1 MLFRLGQSFGGLAPV
16 GGLLVQAIVPIVRA
30 MAGKLPSGSSP
41 SLPGARPRA
50 QVSYEGEDEFS
61 AMSLDPNRKKQ
72 IKDKQQLAPKAP
84 GEKDN
89 VKVDELKSTNDQGIV
104 GLFRKIFAK

>member
-1 MLFRLGQSFGGLAPV
+1 MT
-16 GGLLVQAIVPIVRA
+16 
-30 MAGKLPSGSSP
+30 GKLPSGSTP

-61 AMSLDPNRKKQ
+61 AMSLDPARKRQLKE
-72 IKDKQQLAPKAP
+72 KQQLAPAGP
-84 GEKDN
+84 GEKEEM
-89 VKVDELKSTNDQGIV
+89 KVNQLKPTNDQGIV

>member
-1 MLFRLGQSFGGLAPV
+1 MST
-16 GGLLVQAIVPIVRA
+16 
-30 MAGKLPSGSSP
+30 KLPSGSSP

-61 AMSLDPNRKKQ
+61 SMSLDPTR
-72 IKDKQQLAPKAP
+72 KQQLKKKQELQPTGP
-84 GEKDN
+84 GEREQ
-89 VKVDELKSTNDQGIV
+89 VKVDELKPMNEQGIV

>member
-1 MLFRLGQSFGGLAPV
+1 
-16 GGLLVQAIVPIVRA
+16 

-61 AMSLDPNRKKQ
+61 AMSLDPQRKAQLKT
-72 IKDKQQLAPKAP
+72 KQQLAPPPP
-84 GEKDN
+84 GETEQ
-89 VKVDELKSTNDQGIV
+89 VKVDELKPTNDQGIV

>member
-1 MLFRLGQSFGGLAPV
+1 
-16 GGLLVQAIVPIVRA
+16 
-30 MAGKLPSGSSP
+30 MATKLPSGSSP

-61 AMSLDPNRKKQ
+61 AMSLDPTRKAQLKKKQ
-72 IKDKQQLAPKAP
+72 ELQPPAP
-84 GEKDN
+84 GEREQ
-89 VKVDELKSTNDQGIV
+89 VKVDELKPMNEQGII

>member
-1 MLFRLGQSFGGLAPV
+1 MT
-16 GGLLVQAIVPIVRA
+16 
-30 MAGKLPSGSSP
+30 GKLPSGSSP

-61 AMSLDPNRKKQ
+61 TMSLDPSRKDQLKG
-72 IKDKQQLAPKAP
+72 KQQLTPAAP
-84 GEKDN
+84 GEREQ
-89 VKVDELKSTNDQGIV
+89 VKVDELKPMNEQGIV